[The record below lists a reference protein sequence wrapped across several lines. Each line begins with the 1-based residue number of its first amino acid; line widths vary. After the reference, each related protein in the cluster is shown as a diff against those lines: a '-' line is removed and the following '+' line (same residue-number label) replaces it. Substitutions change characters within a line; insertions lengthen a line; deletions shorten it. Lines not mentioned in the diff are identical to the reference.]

1 MCIPPLPKSP
11 ENYENNNDRDLDVA
25 DEIELGAIDFEDTDF
40 EDWVGFY
47 RSFV

>member
-1 MCIPPLPKSP
+1 
-11 ENYENNNDRDLDVA
+11 VA

-47 RSFV
+47 RSFVWEFTKIIIF